1 MKPENL
7 NEISRYVTLP
17 DKARELLVAPE
28 KSIRERFTV
37 PLQDGHTMLVNAYVV
52 YYNTVRGPAKGGI
65 RLTSGV
71 TQEEVEDLAERMVWK
86 TALVRIPF
94 GGGKA
99 GICVDYQDLTPFQ
112 KAAIIREFT
121 HINRNDL
128 LVGDYIP
135 APDIG
140 TSPREM
146 AVVFGETHRPE
157 SVTGKPVSIGGL
169 PGRLEATGRGV
180 FQTALLG
187 CLDILKQEISGTT
200 CAVQGFGNVAAWTAR
215 FLHEAGAKV
224 VAVTDVSGGLFRGDG
239 LPIPELHSLA
249 RDGASVAEMNGDR
262 ISNADLLSLD
272 TDILIP
278 AAIENV
284 LTETTAPNCRSR
296 LIVEGANGPTTPNAD
311 AILAEKGIPILP
323 DILANSGG
331 VIASYIEWRQAKS
344 GSITKR
350 EDVFENIDDIIK
362 DVYARV
368 RSFAAEH
375 GISYRQAAL
384 AIAVGEVAGAMSDR
398 GWL

>member
-180 FQTALLG
+180 FTTALLA
-187 CLDILKQEISGTT
+187 CRDILKQEISGTT
-200 CAVQGFGNVAAWTAR
+200 CAIQGFGNVAGWTAR

-224 VAVTDVSGGLFRGDG
+224 VAITDVSGGLFRDDG
-239 LPIPELHSLA
+239 LPIPELHALA
-249 RDGASVAEMNGDR
+249 RDGASVDEMTGDR

-272 TDILIP
+272 ADILIP

-284 LTETTAPNCRSR
+284 LTETNAPNCRAR

-362 DVYARV
+362 DAYARV